1 MIGHNHYSFKEK
13 IMIRCKLKKG
23 VGFHI
28 RKEPGKGTVRYQ
40 PGDIMKVKNI
50 SELGGAA
57 DKFEILDKIPEE
69 KELQLDAPPVGLKME
84 HRGGGRYNVVNVET
98 GEAVNEEHLTKKEA
112 HQCGQVEQLIFW
124 EVGQV
129 FLDWIYVKGLK
140 DCLKASG

>member
-1 MIGHNHYSFKEK
+1 MIK
-13 IMIRCKLKKG
+13 CKLKKG

-112 HQCGQVEQLIFW
+112 QAM
-124 EVGQV
+124 
-129 FLDWIYVKGLK
+129 LDAIEPERELDVPIPPEPADIGKRK
-140 DCLKASG
+140 RKNA